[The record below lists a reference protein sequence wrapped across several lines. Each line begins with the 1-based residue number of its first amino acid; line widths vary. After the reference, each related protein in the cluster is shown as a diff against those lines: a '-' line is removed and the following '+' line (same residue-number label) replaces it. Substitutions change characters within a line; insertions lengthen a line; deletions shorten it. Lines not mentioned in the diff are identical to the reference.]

1 VSLPRFGAAPPDGP
15 GDWFCG
21 AGGALLHAVDSLLS
35 PGTPPPFE
43 PAAVAAL
50 VAAAERRRQ
59 RWRRLVLAV
68 ALFAGTLL
76 GGLRWHGFVALER
89 ARLDPTAAERGP
101 HPDVEARDLGS
112 PLAPVAVLLVHGLGG
127 TPADFADWPER
138 LSASGERRVRTL
150 LLPGHGLGPDAFAGA
165 YASEWRAAVEAAFD
179 ELAAA
184 HGRVDLVGFSLG
196 GALCLELAA
205 RRPVGRLALVAPYL
219 GDRADGPVP
228 GFLAAATAMVAPL
241 VPWVD
246 GGPKARGL
254 SARAEV
260 SPPRQRAW
268 PLAVVRSAQSV
279 AERARSDEVLGAVRG
294 PVLVVHG
301 REDRIASP
309 RAARRA
315 AEHLADARFVE
326 LERGDHL
333 VAHDLDGERAYGE
346 VAAFLSGERGH

>member
-1 VSLPRFGAAPPDGP
+1 MSLPPFGGALP
-15 GDWFCG
+15 GGRWDWFCG
-21 AGGALLHAVDSLLS
+21 AAGALLHPVDPLPS
-35 PGTPPPFE
+35 GAPPPFE
-43 PAAVAAL
+43 PAAVAEL
-50 VAAAERRRQ
+50 VAAAERRRH
-59 RWRRLVLAV
+59 WRRRVVLAV
-68 ALFAGTLL
+68 ALVAGTLL
-76 GGLRWHGFVALER
+76 GGLRWHGFVAVER

-101 HPDVEARDLGS
+101 HPEVDARILGS
-112 PLAPVAVLLVHGLGG
+112 PAAQVAVLLVHGLGG

-138 LSASGERRVRTL
+138 LAASGERRVRTL
-150 LLPGHGLGPDAFAGA
+150 VLPGHGLGPDEFAGA
-165 YASEWRAAVEAAFD
+165 DKDEWRPAVEAAFD

-184 HGRVDLVGFSLG
+184 HTRVDLVGFSLG

-254 SARAEV
+254 SARSEV

-279 AERARSDEVLGAVRG
+279 AARARSDEVLDAVQM

-301 REDRIASP
+301 RHDRIASP

-315 AEHLADARFVE
+315 AERLADARFVE

-333 VAHDLDGERAYGE
+333 VAHDLDRERAFGA
-346 VAAFLSGERGH
+346 VAAFLSGERDP